1 MTKVVIT
8 QMETFFTSRYTVVEN
23 HQNVSIISPNSFS
36 TFQSSYNLTPIFQS
50 SDFQTPVTEFRHFK
64 AHIT

>member
-8 QMETFFTSRYTVVEN
+8 QMETFFTSGYTVVEN

-36 TFQSSYNLTPIFQS
+36 TFQSSYHPTKVAKLDMKIF
-50 SDFQTPVTEFRHFK
+50 
-64 AHIT
+64 